1 MRDATPVGT
10 TGSLGRDRRPARQSS
25 RCRGGRAAARASALL
40 FAAGTALLG
49 SLHGCNAAVAS
60 GDAPV
65 RAAPG
70 EPSDSTPDSP
80 PERAPE
86 SPPEDGPRVGASVAA
101 GARAVVEGQTAT
113 FVVTVSGTPRAGP
126 VTVSYAVSGTATA
139 GSDYEAPSGTVTL
152 AAGAA
157 QGEIAIATL
166 TDGEDEPVETIVV
179 VLERVERA
187 TAAAAAVEVDSP
199 RATVSVAEPG
209 TVIVAVESATVAE
222 GGAAAFA
229 VTASE
234 RVPEEFTVG
243 WKTGDETAL
252 AGSDY
257 TAETGGTVTF
267 ASGGAAPREIRVA
280 TLRDDLEEPDETFRV
295 ELTGVH
301 PPGAALLGRAVA
313 TGTITDVGEPAAPPG
328 RGPPA
333 PRPRLPEIR
342 IADGVAFEGDGTLR
356 FPVTLT
362 PGSYRTVTV
371 DYATEG
377 ATAGAGSDFESTGG
391 TLSWT
396 PHAPG
401 EALAAEEN
409 RFISVPI
416 LQDEDKEPDETFTV
430 RLSGPAN
437 ATLAGATATGTVIDD
452 DEADDTRAT
461 ATAISQGDPV
471 SSAISS
477 ATDVDYHK
485 LTVTVDGTVYVAIDA
500 GRVGQPGYRVA
511 AAVSIETADHTSSN
525 SDAFDQ
531 HALTM
536 GTDVSKDVYV
546 RVTGT
551 EPTRY
556 DVAVWFVPAASEG
569 SETSFDIDLRFLG
582 TPPTAAQKNAIRAAA
597 DIWEGAITA
606 GLPDARIISS
616 HYTWKCRLRDPSTF
630 GESIDDLRIDV
641 RLESIDGDRGF
652 IARAG
657 PCVIRDGGMAMIGSV
672 RIDTAELATLDS
684 TFVQAVMVHEI
695 AHVLGFGTHNG
706 WESRIR
712 ERSAPTSSPPP
723 DTHFIG
729 TEAVAAFDELLG
741 DATYSGKKVPVENAD
756 AWGLVNVHWRES
768 VFDTELMTPR
778 AAAGASP
785 LSKVTLAA
793 LADIGYSVDYTQAES
808 YTLPSTST
816 TSEAQSKAVRGD
828 QVLLHFGDDIRRGPI
843 FVAKMP
849 R

>member
-10 TGSLGRDRRPARQSS
+10 TRPPVRNRRHAPHGS
-25 RCRGGRAAARASALL
+25 RCRSGAALRAAALL
-40 FAAGTALLG
+40 FAVGAPLLG
-49 SLHGCNAAVAS
+49 SLYGCSAAAAS
-60 GDAPV
+60 GDTTVREAP
-65 RAAPG
+65 
-70 EPSDSTPDSP
+70 EQPSDGTPDSTPDGP

-377 ATAGAGSDFESTGG
+377 GTAGAGSDFESTGG

-401 EALAAEEN
+401 EALAAKEN
-409 RFISVPI
+409 RYISVPI
-416 LQDEDKEPDETFTV
+416 LQDGDEEFDETFTV
-430 RLSGPAN
+430 RLTGPAN
-437 ATLAGATATGTVIDD
+437 ATLADATATGTVVDD
-452 DEADDTRAT
+452 DGPYGT
-461 ATAISQGDPV
+461 ATGISQGHPV
-471 SSAISS
+471 SGEISS
-477 ATDVDYHK
+477 ATDADYFK
-485 LTVTVDGTVYVAIDA
+485 LTVTEAGTLYAAIDT
-500 GRVGQPGYRVA
+500 GKVGSPGYPVA
-511 AAVSIETADHTSSN
+511 AAVRVETSDYTSST
-525 SDAFDQ
+525 SDWFDLYT
-531 HALTM
+531 LTM
-536 GTDVSKDVYV
+536 GTDASKDVYV

-551 EPTRY
+551 AQTRY

-569 SETSFDIDLRFLG
+569 SETSFDIDLRYLG
-582 TPPTAAQKNAIRAAA
+582 TPPSAAQKNTIRAAA
-597 DIWEGAITA
+597 DIWESAITA
-606 GLPDARIISS
+606 GLPFAGVTNSS
-616 HYTWKCRLRDPSTF
+616 LKCAAGDPSTF

-641 RLESIDGDRGF
+641 RLERIDGAGGVLG
-652 IARAG
+652 RAG
-657 PCVIRDGGMAMIGSV
+657 PCVLRRGGLPMIGEV
-672 RIDTAELATLDS
+672 HLDTADLAVFGS
-684 TFVQAVMVHEI
+684 TFVRTLMVHEI
-695 AHVLGFGTHNG
+695 AHVLGFGSISP
-706 WESRIR
+706 WRSRLR
-712 ERSAPTSSPPP
+712 NRVSQFSFNPP
-723 DTHFIG
+723 DTHFAG
-729 TEAVAAFDELLG
+729 TAAVAAFDELLG
-741 DATYSGKKVPVENAD
+741 DATYSGGKVPVENDVATY
-756 AWGLVNVHWRES
+756 GGSVNGHWRES
-768 VFDTELMTPR
+768 VFDTELMTPSMDV
-778 AAAGASP
+778 GGNP
-785 LSKVTLAA
+785 LSKVTIAA

-816 TSEAQSKAVRGD
+816 TSDAQSKAVRGD

-843 FVAKMP
+843 LVAETP
-849 R
+849 W